1 MEKNKIQ
8 SEIINYIISSN
19 KTNFLEILT
28 NNKSDIES
36 MINLEILLNHLN
48 VKYIPYINFDSIH
61 DITDDTNHHIIIIND
76 YDQYISDHR
85 FPIRDYVQK
94 SLREQL
100 VYLHRKNDEL
110 KKPLKIIFISLN
122 EEDLYSLKESPFIK
136 SIISDD

>member
-1 MEKNKIQ
+1 MNKNKIQ
-8 SEIINYIISSN
+8 SEIINYITSSN

-36 MINLEILLNHLN
+36 IINLEILLNHLN
-48 VKYIPYINFDSIH
+48 VKYIPYIDFDSIH
-61 DITDDTNHHIIIIND
+61 DITDDTNHHILIIND

-85 FPIRDYVQK
+85 FPIRDYVRK

-100 VYLHRKNDEL
+100 VYLHRKNNEL

-136 SIISDD
+136 SIIFDN